1 MSDFDVRSYTVAMA
15 EMLGIHLEPDE
26 IDPVADQIERVG
38 QLVSRLP
45 RQVDDALTV
54 APRFRP

>member
-1 MSDFDVRSYTVAMA
+1 MA
-15 EMLGIHLEPDE
+15 EMLGIDLEPDE

>member
-15 EMLGIHLEPDE
+15 EMLGIQLEPDE

>member
-15 EMLGIHLEPDE
+15 EMLGIDLEPDE

>member
-1 MSDFDVRSYTVAMA
+1 VSDFDVRSYTVAMA
-15 EMLGIHLEPDE
+15 EMLGIDLEPDE